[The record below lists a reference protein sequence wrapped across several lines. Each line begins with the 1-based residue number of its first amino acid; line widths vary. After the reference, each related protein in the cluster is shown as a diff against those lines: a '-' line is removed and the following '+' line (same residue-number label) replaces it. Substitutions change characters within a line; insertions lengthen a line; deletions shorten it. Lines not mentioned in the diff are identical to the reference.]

1 MRSDTAIRKRI
12 RSLLASELDRRVKEA
27 SLRRP
32 HLCVFNHRQ
41 PLDVRKT
48 TDGDV
53 NDNYNRVTSRPWEP
67 VGYTLGLCMYGQSD
81 PDAWGGNI
89 CEDDIDAQRCP
100 LFEPVKT
107 KEEILGEFLD
117 HLKTPGWVESNL
129 PSVTELLWVLQESEL
144 PEVPWWKRLWYRWIL
159 RIRVEPRKSLPGPAI
174 LHAKDLLLL
183 EKENPK

>member
-12 RSLLASELDRRVKEA
+12 RSLLSSELDRRVKEA

-67 VGYTLGLCMYGQSD
+67 
-81 PDAWGGNI
+81 
-89 CEDDIDAQRCP
+89 AQRCP

-144 PEVPWWKRLWYRWIL
+144 PEVSWWKRLWYRWIL